1 MAVDATREVSVHA
14 KADPGDVPPGVL
26 SRAAPPHA
34 PSMAERRTEPVTP
47 ALGARP
53 AADGSFRRKVWL
65 TWLTLVGLLVGAGYG
80 LHLDLAY
87 VAQKLPFLLGVRLA
101 PDGFIQGAVLTLFVT
116 SVSMFFALL
125 VALVTAFGRM
135 SGNPVAFAVA
145 TFYASFFRGTPLM
158 VQVLIIYLALPQIGL
173 VLGALS
179 SGLIALSLNYG
190 AYLAETI
197 RSGMMAIPA
206 GQREAAMA
214 LGLPR
219 WVILW
224 KVTGPQA
231 LRLIIPPAGALFVS
245 MLKDSSLVS
254 LMGLWELNF
263 LAQSYARSTYHY
275 MEMLIAAALIYWV
288 LSIVFELVQYRL
300 ERRFGR
306 GVAIV
311 GPH

>member
-1 MAVDATREVSVHA
+1 MAIEAPHGASAHELA
-14 KADPGDVPPGVL
+14 
-26 SRAAPPHA
+26 AAPTG
-34 PSMAERRTEPVTP
+34 ERDPPR
-47 ALGARP
+47 RY
-53 AADGSFRRKVWL
+53 FREKVWL
-65 TWLTLVGLLVGAGYG
+65 TWAVLVVLLCGGCYE
-80 LHLDLAY
+80 LHLDFTY
-87 VAQKLPFLLGVRLA
+87 VALKLPFLLGIRLS
-101 PDGFIQGAVLTLFVT
+101 PDGFIQGAVLTVFVT
-116 SVSMFFALL
+116 GVSMFFALS
-125 VALVTAFGRM
+125 VALLTALGRL
-135 SGNPVAFAVA
+135 SKNPLAFAVA
-145 TFYASFFRGTPLM
+145 TFYASLFRGTPLM
-158 VQVLIIYLALPQIGL
+158 VQVLIIYLALPQIGI

-197 RSGMMAIPA
+197 RSGIMAVPA

-219 WVILW
+219 WVIAW

-263 LAQSYARSTYHY
+263 LAQSYARSTYRY
-275 MEMLIAAALIYWV
+275 MEMLIAAALIYWL
-288 LSIVFELVQYRL
+288 LSIVFELIQFRL

-306 GVAIV
+306 GVAAL
-311 GPH
+311 GRP